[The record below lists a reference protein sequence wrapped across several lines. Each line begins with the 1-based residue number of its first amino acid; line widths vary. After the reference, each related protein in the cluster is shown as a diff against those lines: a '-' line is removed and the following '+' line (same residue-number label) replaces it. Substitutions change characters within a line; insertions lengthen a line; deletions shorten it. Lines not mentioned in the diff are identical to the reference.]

1 MPLTKK
7 DTDALLG
14 RLDERS
20 DEQLRR
26 TAAIEKHLER
36 LNDSVGQHS
45 VDIQALTTTIF
56 GQGADKGMAGGV
68 IRNATRSKANMVML
82 VGLLGTLSGL
92 GILQWQDVIHLFG

>member
-1 MPLTKK
+1 MLTKK

-26 TAAIEKHLER
+26 TTAIEVHLQKI
-36 LNDSVGQHS
+36 NGTVGQHS

-56 GQGADKGMAGGV
+56 GRDDDKGMAGWVRG
-68 IRNATRSKANMVML
+68 ISTRSKRNTILITSLM
-82 VGLLGTLSGL
+82 GILSGM
-92 GILQWQDVIHLFG
+92 GILEWQGIIHLFR

>member
-26 TAAIEKHLER
+26 TAAIEIHLER
-36 LNDSVGQHS
+36 LNGSVGLHS

-68 IRNATRSKANMVML
+68 IRNATRSL
-82 VGLLGTLSGL
+82 QLLSPPPRISFVNL
-92 GILQWQDVIHLFG
+92 GVTIATFIIISP